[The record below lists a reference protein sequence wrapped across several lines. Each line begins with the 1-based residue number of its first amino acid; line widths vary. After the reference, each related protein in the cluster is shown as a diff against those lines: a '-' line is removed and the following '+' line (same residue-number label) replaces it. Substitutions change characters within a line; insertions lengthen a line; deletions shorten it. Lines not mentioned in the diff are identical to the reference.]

1 MKRPPREIV
10 DYTNWTLEQ
19 FKDELRTKQMYLD
32 YFEKFDPNSIEEFID
47 KYAPIKLQMIENQDR
62 YKSGTDYFKARFIEL
77 ADKYIDMILQK
88 KLFNLQCQWRAGLI
102 QLPLVRI
109 CRDFEYWSQHIRACP
124 FIPIITPQEIELCI
138 SFLHQEYDF
147 YADAIIIGNKW
158 QDYEQFK
165 YDESQ
170 QGDYDEDND
179 EEEQA
184 SFAALGLPP
193 LYLYFD
199 TYQNTSGLINLPDIR
214 GDKEEQYLAIYR
226 DIEKFKEE
234 QLAAQ
239 TPADVAP
246 PVPTV
251 SPPYR
256 PRLFWSNEDIKTFV
270 ETVERQDVID
280 AHTYY
285 YENYQLD
292 SDFDFEECLM
302 YLKDFK
308 EPFPI
313 EAHNDWR
320 EAVRLVLLRQTQLK
334 AADMLPYVYETYLM
348 EFDKPYN
355 LKKIMADKIA
365 SHKYDPQDVFYQV
378 AESFKEY
385 IFIGRKALQGDDDVD
400 YLE

>member
-19 FKDELRTKQMYLD
+19 VKDELRTKQMYLD

-47 KYAPIKLQMIENQDR
+47 RYAPIKLQMIENQDR
-62 YKSGTDYFKARFIEL
+62 YKKGTDFFKGRFIEL

-147 YADAIIIGNKW
+147 YADATIFGNKW

-165 YDESQ
+165 YAESQ

-184 SFAALGLPP
+184 PFAASGLPP

-239 TPADVAP
+239 TPVDVAP

-251 SPPYR
+251 SAPYR
-256 PRLFWSNEDIKTFV
+256 PRLFWGNEDIKTFV
-270 ETVERQDVID
+270 ETVEEPDVID

-285 YENYQLD
+285 YENYQFD
-292 SDFDFEECLM
+292 RDFDFEECLI
-302 YLKDFK
+302 YLRDFK